1 MFKLG
6 IVTDLVDIGLLVG
19 FFAFGLAIPPFV
31 RAAYFALK
39 FTNKHF
45 MKI

>member
-6 IVTDLVDIGLLVG
+6 TATDVVDIGLLVG
-19 FFAFGLAIPPFV
+19 FFAFGLAIPPFMRV
-31 RAAYFALK
+31 AYFAVK